1 MGRRTRGRAGARA
14 ELALPGHGS
23 AQPCDDAGVPTLRT
37 SVRPPYAAYLR
48 VYEPLTAFPEPERS
62 YWQGYAEERRDP
74 AGERRTALDEGRRR
88 LADLIAV
95 PPMAVPE
102 RESRDA
108 FVHELDGVVYLCPWW
123 TRLRSWM
130 ALDELREALPAALLD
145 AVVPPVV
152 RAQAEAD
159 WDRWR
164 AQHPDGRPW
173 ILTSTWNVPVSW
185 FLLFDDGERE
195 YVPAR
200 RPQPGPE
207 LGPEQGQ
214 ESGQEPG
221 QEPGSGPEAEAGA
234 ELDLESGLD
243 REVGGVHGSSAPV
256 LRYRTPMSQARRRF
270 ARGFRVLRENL
281 DDGPLVEAVEDVG
294 RWLEEFHPRSLVELD
309 YGGLVHAVAAA
320 SLADDHTAREVAAG
334 VAALREGDAMLAAR
348 SYRAITDRWRRIQ
361 ELQYAN

>member
-1 MGRRTRGRAGARA
+1 
-14 ELALPGHGS
+14 
-23 AQPCDDAGVPTLRT
+23 
-37 SVRPPYAAYLR
+37 VRPPYAAYLR
-48 VYEPLTAFPEPERS
+48 VYEPLAAFPEPERS
-62 YWQGYAEERRDP
+62 YWHDYAEERRDP

-123 TRLRSWM
+123 TRLRSWI
-130 ALDELREALPAALLD
+130 ALDELREALPATLLD

-195 YVPAR
+195 YIPAQLER
-200 RPQPGPE
+200 TA
-207 LGPEQGQ
+207 L
-214 ESGQEPG
+214 
-221 QEPGSGPEAEAGA
+221 EPGSASEAAAEPATEAEREAEGA
-234 ELDLESGLD
+234 RLP
-243 REVGGVHGSSAPV
+243 SAPV
-256 LRYRTPMSQARRRF
+256 LRYRTPMSHARRRF

-281 DDGPLVEAVEDVG
+281 DDGPLVEAVEEVG

-309 YGGLVHAVAAA
+309 YGGLVHAVADT
-320 SLADDHTAREVAAG
+320 SLAEDHTAREVAAG
-334 VAALREGDAMLAAR
+334 VAALREGDALLAAR

>member
-1 MGRRTRGRAGARA
+1 M
-14 ELALPGHGS
+14 
-23 AQPCDDAGVPTLRT
+23 
-37 SVRPPYAAYLR
+37 RPPYAAYLR

-74 AGERRTALDEGRRR
+74 DGEQRTALDEGRRR
-88 LADLIAV
+88 LADLISV

-200 RPQPGPE
+200 TPEGGPAPVAEPEPEPGQGPALGPE
-207 LGPEQGQ
+207 LEPEPEVRRETGQ
-214 ESGQEPG
+214 ETGQET
-221 QEPGSGPEAEAGA
+221 EGA
-234 ELDLESGLD
+234 
-243 REVGGVHGSSAPV
+243 RRSSAPV

-281 DDGPLVEAVEDVG
+281 DDGPLVEAVEEVG

-309 YGGLVHAVAAA
+309 YGGLVHAVASA
-320 SLADDHTAREVAAG
+320 SLAEDHTAREVAAG

>member
-1 MGRRTRGRAGARA
+1 M
-14 ELALPGHGS
+14 
-23 AQPCDDAGVPTLRT
+23 
-37 SVRPPYAAYLR
+37 RPPYAAYLR

-62 YWQGYAEERRDP
+62 YWQGYAEESRDP
-74 AGERRTALDEGRRR
+74 ASEPQTALEEGRRR

-102 RESRDA
+102 RESGDA
-108 FVHELDGVVYLCPWW
+108 FVHELEGVTYLCPWR
-123 TRLRSWM
+123 TRLRSWI
-130 ALDELREALPAALLD
+130 ALEELQEALPAPLLD

-164 AQHPDGRPW
+164 ARHPDGRPW

-195 YVPAR
+195 FVPA
-200 RPQPGPE
+200 QPEEAPAADPE
-207 LGPEQGQ
+207 RAT
-214 ESGQEPG
+214 
-221 QEPGSGPEAEAGA
+221 GSAKR
-234 ELDLESGLD
+234 L
-243 REVGGVHGSSAPV
+243 SAPV
-256 LRYRTPMSQARRRF
+256 LRYRTPMAQARRRF

-281 DDGPLVEAVEDVG
+281 DDGPLVEAVEEVG

-309 YGGLVHAVAAA
+309 YGGLVHAVAEA
-320 SLADDHTAREVAAG
+320 SLAEDHTARQVAAG
-334 VAALREGDAMLAAR
+334 VAALREGDALLAAR
-348 SYRAITDRWRRIQ
+348 SYRAITERWRRIQ

>member
-1 MGRRTRGRAGARA
+1 M
-14 ELALPGHGS
+14 
-23 AQPCDDAGVPTLRT
+23 
-37 SVRPPYAAYLR
+37 RPPYAAYLR

-62 YWQGYAEERRDP
+62 YWQDYAEQRRDSA
-74 AGERRTALDEGRRR
+74 AGQRTALDERRRR

-102 RESRDA
+102 QESRDA
-108 FVHELDGVVYLCPWW
+108 FVHELDGVLYLCPWW

-130 ALDELREALPAALLD
+130 ALDELREALPAPLLD

-164 AQHPDGRPW
+164 ARNPDGRPW

-185 FLLFDDGERE
+185 FLLFEDGERE
-195 YVPAR
+195 FVPAR
-200 RPQPGPE
+200 QPEPDPEPGREPGPE
-207 LGPEQGQ
+207 PGPEPGLQAGTEPVADPAPGLGAQGDV
-214 ESGQEPG
+214 E
-221 QEPGSGPEAEAGA
+221 GA
-234 ELDLESGLD
+234 RPSA
-243 REVGGVHGSSAPV
+243 APV
-256 LRYRTPMSQARRRF
+256 MRYRTPMSHARRRF

-281 DDGPLVEAVEDVG
+281 DDGPLVEAVEEVG

-309 YGGLVHAVAAA
+309 YGGLVHAVAET

-334 VAALREGDAMLAAR
+334 VAALRAGDAVLAAS

>member
-1 MGRRTRGRAGARA
+1 
-14 ELALPGHGS
+14 
-23 AQPCDDAGVPTLRT
+23 
-37 SVRPPYAAYLR
+37 VRPPYAAYLR

-62 YWQGYAEERRDP
+62 YWQGYAEERREP
-74 AGERRTALDEGRRR
+74 SGERRTALDEGRRR

-123 TRLRSWM
+123 TRLRSWI
-130 ALDELREALPAALLD
+130 ALDELREALPATLLD

-195 YVPAR
+195 YLPAR
-200 RPQPGPE
+200 QPDGGAGAAPVASGPD
-207 LGPEQGQ
+207 P
-214 ESGQEPG
+214 EPG
-221 QEPGSGPEAEAGA
+221 AAPGGAGGAGDAGEGGGAGEAG
-234 ELDLESGLD
+234 
-243 REVGGVHGSSAPV
+243 EVDGARRGSAPV

-281 DDGPLVEAVEDVG
+281 DDGPLVEAVEEVG

-309 YGGLVHAVAAA
+309 YGGLVHAVAAT
-320 SLADDHTAREVAAG
+320 SLAEDHTAREVAAG